1 MERLLRICSLIVS
14 WFKTIFTNHCRLK
27 QNKYSRLW
35 IGLRFHSY
43 VSVCFSVGWV
53 ALLLVRPGWRTV
65 RRSPPFW
72 GIFLFWEWRFVK
84 NFRYDS
90 CLLPFLKHVW
100 TEMEF
105 YWEFNWN
112 TLNSSDWFFFG
123 KMYRQLG
130 LWRIS
135 TTMHASRFV
144 HDFIWFHFWLINYCL
159 RR

>member
-14 WFKTIFTNHCRLK
+14 WLKTIFTNNCRLK

-35 IGLRFHSY
+35 IGLPFHSY

-65 RRSPPFW
+65 RRGPPFW

-112 TLNSSDWFFFG
+112 TLNSSDWFFFLERCTVNLDCG
-123 KMYRQLG
+123 VFQPPCTPPALFS
-130 LWRIS
+130 IS
-135 TTMHASRFV
+135 F
-144 HDFIWFHFWLINYCL
+144 DFIFG
-159 RR
+159 